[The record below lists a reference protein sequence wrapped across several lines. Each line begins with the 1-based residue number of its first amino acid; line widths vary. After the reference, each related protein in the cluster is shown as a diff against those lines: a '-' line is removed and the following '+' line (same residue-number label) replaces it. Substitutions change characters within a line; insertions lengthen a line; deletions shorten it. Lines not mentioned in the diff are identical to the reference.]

1 MNDRI
6 GALWSRQGQGV
17 EAPWPGARNTR
28 YVSSRTPLDADR
40 SSPRFIPHASIE
52 SWRDSMCRDDRM
64 RAALLNPIRHE
75 PRGR

>member
-1 MNDRI
+1 MNDRT
-6 GALWSRQGQGV
+6 GALWSRQGA
-17 EAPWPGARNTR
+17 EASWPGARNTR
-28 YVSSRTPLDADR
+28 YVSSRTPPDADR